1 MGSIPTESTIYI
13 NMFNWFNRKD
23 KEKNSENKKVFEE
36 KIEQSLWDMKEPFD
50 LETEEVERT
59 ILETRQNLEHIR
71 KKTSNKDR

>member
-1 MGSIPTESTIYI
+1 
-13 NMFNWFNRKD
+13 MFNWFNRKD

>member
-1 MGSIPTESTIYI
+1 
-13 NMFNWFNRKD
+13 MFNWFNKNN
-23 KEKNSENKKVFEE
+23 KENISENKKVFEE